1 MSFRKIQV
9 FCIALCLTFLL
20 SLTAL
25 ATGPAQSVRIGIR
38 EGRSAVS
45 VLGPT
50 GLTVYMNGKE
60 WKKIAPNT
68 PVYVAMQ
75 GKNIAVNGTASTGS
89 VLINP
94 TKAGGAVKI
103 TDGYSYRG
111 AIECIKTPQAW
122 GITVVNVVPLEEYL
136 YGVVGKEMSPSWN
149 LEALKAQAV
158 AARTYAVAHKNYFQK
173 KGYDMT
179 DDTRSQVYSGINGE
193 APSIIKA
200 VQATRGEILTY
211 GGKPIEALFHSN
223 GGGWTENS
231 ENVWGNR
238 IAYLRGVEDQ
248 TKAAPAYKWI
258 AKTTPEDM
266 AAKLN
271 AAGKGVGTVQSIVLS
286 PLTKRPMSVKDR
298 GVSGRV
304 LTLVVKGS
312 KGQVTITGTAFQSI
326 FGLKSTLFDFTT
338 SAGIT
343 PDPDTTGNKRAV
355 ELKLR
360 PKQQLTIYGLG
371 WGHGLG
377 MSQYGANEMAKA
389 NSKDDKY
396 YRHILQHY
404 YTGTKIEQV
413 K

>member
-1 MSFRKIQV
+1 
-9 FCIALCLTFLL
+9 
-20 SLTAL
+20 
-25 ATGPAQSVRIGIR
+25 
-38 EGRSAVS
+38 
-45 VLGPT
+45 
-50 GLTVYMNGKE
+50 
-60 WKKIAPNT
+60 
-68 PVYVAMQ
+68 
-75 GKNIAVNGTASTGS
+75 
-89 VLINP
+89 
-94 TKAGGAVKI
+94 
-103 TDGYSYRG
+103 
-111 AIECIKTPQAW
+111 
-122 GITVVNVVPLEEYL
+122 
-136 YGVVGKEMSPSWN
+136 
-149 LEALKAQAV
+149 
-158 AARTYAVAHKNYFQK
+158 
-173 KGYDMT
+173 
-179 DDTRSQVYSGINGE
+179 
-193 APSIIKA
+193 
-200 VQATRGEILTY
+200 
-211 GGKPIEALFHSN
+211 
-223 GGGWTENS
+223 
-231 ENVWGNR
+231 
-238 IAYLRGVEDQ
+238 
-248 TKAAPAYKWI
+248 
-258 AKTTPEDM
+258 M